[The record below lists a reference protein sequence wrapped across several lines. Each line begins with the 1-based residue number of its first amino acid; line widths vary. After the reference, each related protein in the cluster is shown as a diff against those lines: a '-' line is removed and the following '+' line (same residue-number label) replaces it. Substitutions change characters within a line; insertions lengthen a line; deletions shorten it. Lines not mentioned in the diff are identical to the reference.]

1 MLPIRIYSNLW
12 YFLNV
17 FVLFIFPFKNF
28 NSVIQSYLNFKIGF
42 TEILI
47 KIKYFKL
54 FTIFQV
60 ILLKKGVL
68 LKKKKKEDY
77 NAKVIHI

>member
-60 ILLKKGVL
+60 ILLKKRSV
-68 LKKKKKEDY
+68 
-77 NAKVIHI
+77 A